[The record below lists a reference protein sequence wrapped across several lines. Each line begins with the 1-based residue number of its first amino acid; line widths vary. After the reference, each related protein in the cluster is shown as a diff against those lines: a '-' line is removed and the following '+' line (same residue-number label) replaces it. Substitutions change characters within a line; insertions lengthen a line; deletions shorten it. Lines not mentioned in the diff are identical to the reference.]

1 MITVLSWAL
10 CAFVGMG
17 AAHAGEISS
26 GARGHAFN
34 PVWSPDGRYLAF
46 EINDYERTN
55 DLYMVEIASGSAV
68 AAPQKVVL
76 PGARS
81 SFSGGGSVAM
91 GPVWH
96 PKGALIFEGSASGG
110 SSRLYLVMPGR
121 QAAGELLT
129 GSQIGGDLSWPTV
142 SPDGSAVMFV
152 SDVTGGGDL
161 YSWDQA
167 SNTVSQITS
176 SPFAEM
182 APKFSEDGSQVVFTR
197 KNRGGHDVY
206 IMANG
211 AVRPRIGGNGDQSRP
226 AWHASDVIFYSN
238 ERGEQEWDI
247 MVSAGVGKKRS
258 VVKNVRLP
266 HRMSPSI
273 TPDGGYPDQGWVVY
287 GVSDPTKSG
296 KLYCESLFDD
306 RIYEIE
312 TGLVA
317 AGEAAMAFVGG
328 RWMLAFTALPARGA
342 DWRQLHVIDISSYF
356 Q

>member
-1 MITVLSWAL
+1 MTLLHCVLSGLLGLGTAQ
-10 CAFVGMG
+10 
-17 AAHAGEISS
+17 AGEIAS

-34 PVWSPDGRYLAF
+34 PVWSADGRYLAF

-55 DLYMVEIASGSAV
+55 DLYVVEISGAAAV
-68 AAPQKVVL
+68 QSPQKIVV
-76 PGARS
+76 PGGRS
-81 SFSGGGSVAM
+81 SFSGGGAVAM

-121 QAAGELLT
+121 QAAGELVT
-129 GSQIGGDLSWPTV
+129 SSQIGGDLSWPTV
-142 SPDGSAVMFV
+142 SPDGTKVMFV
-152 SDVTGGGDL
+152 SDVSGGGDL
-161 YSWDQA
+161 YVWDRP
-167 SNTVSQITS
+167 SNTVSQVTS

-182 APKFSEDGSQVVFTR
+182 APKYADDGSTVTYTR

-206 IMANG
+206 TLENG
-211 AVRPRIGGNGDQSRP
+211 VSRPRVGGNGDQSRP
-226 AWHASDVIFYSN
+226 DWHAGDVVFYSN

-247 MVSAGVGKKRS
+247 MVSAGVGKKRT
-258 VVKNVRLP
+258 VVTNVRLP

-306 RIYEIE
+306 QIYEIE

-328 RWMLAFTALPARGA
+328 RWLLAFTALPAKGA
-342 DWRQLHVIDISSYF
+342 DWRQLHVIDITSYF

>member
-1 MITVLSWAL
+1 MSLRIGWMLGALLS
-10 CAFVGMG
+10 VGT
-17 AAHAGEISS
+17 AQAGKVATN
-26 GARGHAFN
+26 ARGHAFN

-55 DLYMVEIASGSAV
+55 DLYLVEIASGA
-68 AAPQKVVL
+68 AAQAPQKVVV

-81 SFSGGGSVAM
+81 SFSGGGGVAM
-91 GPVWH
+91 GAVWH
-96 PKGALIFEGSASGG
+96 PKGSLVFEGSASGG
-110 SSRLYLVMPGR
+110 SSRLYLVMPGG
-121 QAAGELLT
+121 QAAAELISR
-129 GSQIGGDLSWPTV
+129 SQIGGDLSWPSW
-142 SPDGSAVMFV
+142 SPDGTKLMFV

-161 YSWDQA
+161 YQWDKS
-167 SNTVSQITS
+167 SNTVSQVSSTS
-176 SPFAEM
+176 YAEM
-182 APKFSEDGSQVVFTR
+182 APKFSGDGSQVVYTR
-197 KNRGGHDVY
+197 KNRGGHDVFVLE
-206 IMANG
+206 NG
-211 AVRPRIGGNGDQSRP
+211 VGRPRIGGNGDQSRP
-226 AWHASDVIFYSN
+226 IWHAGDVVFFSN

-247 MVSAGVGKKRS
+247 MVSSGVGKKRS

-266 HRMSPSI
+266 QRMSPSI

-306 RIYEIE
+306 QIYEID

-317 AGEAAMAFVGG
+317 AGEASMAYVDGI
-328 RWMLAFTALPARGA
+328 WLLAFTALPAQGA

>member
-1 MITVLSWAL
+1 MNVLRWAL
-10 CAFVGMG
+10 TGLLG
-17 AAHAGEISS
+17 LGTAHAGEIATS
-26 GARGHAFN
+26 ARGHAFN
-34 PVWSPDGRYLAF
+34 PVWSPDGKYLAF

-55 DLYMVEIASGSAV
+55 DLYMVEISGA
-68 AAPQKVVL
+68 AAAQAPQKVVV
-76 PGARS
+76 PGGRS
-81 SFSGGGSVAM
+81 SFSGGGAVAM

-96 PKGALIFEGSASGG
+96 PQGALIFEGSASGG

-142 SPDGSAVMFV
+142 SPDGSKVMFV
-152 SDVTGGGDL
+152 SDVSGGGDL
-161 YSWDQA
+161 YVWDKA
-167 SNTVSQITS
+167 SNTVSQVSS

-182 APKFSEDGSQVVFTR
+182 APKYSEDGTKVVYTR

-206 IMANG
+206 TLENG
-211 AVRPRIGGNGDQSRP
+211 AGRPRVGGNGDQSRP
-226 AWHASDVIFYSN
+226 DWHSGDVVFYSN
-238 ERGEQEWDI
+238 ERGEQQWDI
-247 MVSAGVGKKRS
+247 MVSAGVGKKRT
-258 VVKNVRLP
+258 VVKDVRLP

-306 RIYEIE
+306 QVYEIE

-317 AGEAAMAFVGG
+317 AGEAAMAFVNG
-328 RWMLAFTALPARGA
+328 RWLLAFTALPAKGA